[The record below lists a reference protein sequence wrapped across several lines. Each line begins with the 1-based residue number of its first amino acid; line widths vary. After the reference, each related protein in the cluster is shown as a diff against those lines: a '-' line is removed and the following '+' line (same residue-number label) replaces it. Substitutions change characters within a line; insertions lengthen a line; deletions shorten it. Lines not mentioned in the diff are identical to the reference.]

1 MTLKMHP
8 EKREPEIPDF
18 YFGRYKFNGLKP
30 IETLNKGK
38 EASSFTT
45 KNIFDVFFF
54 NKDSLF
60 IGKVRITERK
70 SRQNP
75 QVLLLDTT
83 SVEAFGQ
90 VSNIESLKSNI
101 EFLHNIIVKS

>member
-30 IETLNKGK
+30 IETLNKSK

-45 KNIFDVFFF
+45 KNIFDVFFSIKIRF
-54 NKDSLF
+54 
-60 IGKVRITERK
+60 
-70 SRQNP
+70 
-75 QVLLLDTT
+75 LLAKY
-83 SVEAFGQ
+83 V
-90 VSNIESLKSNI
+90 
-101 EFLHNIIVKS
+101 